1 MFYHKVQ
8 CALKERTKIKGL
20 WNKIIRD
27 VEATIAP
34 VLNSDDASWISTVS
48 PPHVTAAVKNY
59 FKKWNGR
66 DSFPSAAR
74 KKIDDANE
82 RLPVDGWG
90 FYNEIVSKITKYKE
104 RFFLLPCTRKWQDA
118 HILVSK
124 KLKMLTCNYQYYL
137 LGILYLEVTI
147 SMGAIFSTLL
157 EWCVH
162 YRLPI

>member
-1 MFYHKVQ
+1 M
-8 CALKERTKIKGL
+8 L

-104 RFFLLPCTRKWQDA
+104 RIVFYCHAHANGKTRTSLFQK
-118 HILVSK
+118 S
-124 KLKMLTCNYQYYL
+124 
-137 LGILYLEVTI
+137 
-147 SMGAIFSTLL
+147 
-157 EWCVH
+157 
-162 YRLPI
+162 